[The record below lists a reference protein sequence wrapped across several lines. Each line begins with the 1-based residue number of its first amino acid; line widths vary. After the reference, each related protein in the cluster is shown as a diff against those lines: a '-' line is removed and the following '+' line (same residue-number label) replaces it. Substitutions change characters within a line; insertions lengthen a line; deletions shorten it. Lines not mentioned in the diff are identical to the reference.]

1 MYSLLPMNEI
11 LRGDNTMS
19 SAESKKL
26 MWFGHKI
33 AAPLAGSRSKP
44 SNSNFHARRAKGCT
58 MRRRRD

>member
-1 MYSLLPMNEI
+1 MNEI